1 MVAIAIPIL
10 TSKGEKMQGEGGVS
24 DRTEYYTTAKNLL
37 TSGADAMERLMTAYK
52 EVVELAGY
60 TARVATMVEVFEECS
75 VGKYK
80 RNIVTTT
87 KSKTP
92 TSSSSA
98 VALGERK
105 ELEFKNGSPV
115 IKGLVTEAAD
125 GTIIVENVR
134 FFRPPGRRFPES

>member
-1 MVAIAIPIL
+1 M
-10 TSKGEKMQGEGGVS
+10 
-24 DRTEYYTTAKNLL
+24 
-37 TSGADAMERLMTAYK
+37 
-52 EVVELAGY
+52 VELAGY
-60 TARVATMVEVFEECS
+60 TARVATMVEVFEDCS

-87 KSKTP
+87 KSKK
-92 TSSSSA
+92 SSSA
-98 VALGERK
+98 VAAIGERK

-134 FFRPPGRRFPES
+134 RKDSTTAQSSSNITQLIICSRSRS